1 MSTYVDESLMKKK
14 VVLITGALTGIG
26 RATALAFANEGARL
40 VVSGRHDDE
49 GQKLVAEL
57 RERGAEAEFLRS
69 DVRHEDD
76 LRSLIDKTVARF
88 GRLDAAVN
96 CAGTEGTPGP
106 VTEQTAETYAATFD
120 TNVLGTLLSMKH
132 EMRVMLAQG
141 SGSIVNVSSTYGHTG
156 AAGASIYSASKH
168 AVEGLTKSAA
178 LEAASSGVRVNMVA
192 PGPIETGML
201 NRFTGTDERK
211 ARLAATVPLKRLGRP
226 EEIAETIVFLASD
239 KASFI
244 TGASY
249 LVDGGKTAQ

>member
-1 MSTYVDESLMKKK
+1 MTVQ
-14 VVLITGALTGIG
+14 VVLITGSLTGIG
-26 RATALAFANEGARL
+26 RATAFAFAKEGSHI
-40 VVSGRHDDE
+40 VISGRHEDE
-49 GQKLVAEL
+49 GKKLVAEL
-57 RERGAEAEFLRS
+57 RKLGAEAKFVRS
-69 DVRHEDD
+69 DVRREED
-76 LRSLIDKTVARF
+76 LRSLVDETVARF
-88 GRLDAAVN
+88 GRLDVAVN

-132 EMRVMLAQG
+132 EMRVMISQG
-141 SGSIVNVSSTYGHTG
+141 RGSIVNVSSTYGHTG

-211 ARLAATVPLKRLGRP
+211 AGLAATVPLKRVGRP
-226 EEIAETIVFLASD
+226 EEIAQTIMFLASD
-239 KASFI
+239 KASFV